1 MVELVLESDLIKN
14 EETYKINKLKKNIVN
29 KSNILLNVLSNN
41 SSNNRL
47 KYKIYYSGIKNNNGG
62 FAEFFIIKL
71 NNKSSYNNSKL
82 GLRLLNKEKKEEE
95 ITNSI
100 QVQYNLTKNNQSCQK
115 YICKLFDYGKTYI
128 NGKEYFYSLME
139 KGYDLNYLY
148 EYVKILYKKKYIFYN
163 NEIELKKKFIKLLI
177 DILIQIIKNI
187 RCMHKKNYL
196 HLDIKPSN
204 IILIDGTENDYHI
217 IIDDELL
224 NIKIIKYN
232 LSKYMKVKL
241 IDFGFTEKM
250 TNGKLIKEKEK
261 IGFTDEYFNM
271 SLLNKIYK
279 ENGKKVYVFDIFSD
293 LYAVSRM
300 YEEIIIKEELKKYTN
315 KQNKF
320 YNLDKNI
327 ASVIDTLNLKN
338 KENFLSLSKN
348 IIIERSQ
355 GSKVFPKK
363 ANMAEEVKNKNGK
376 VIEIKTKFRE
386 DTYKIPLLKNIG
398 VNKDPYDILIKNL
411 KNIKEII

>member
-1 MVELVLESDLIKN
+1 
-14 EETYKINKLKKNIVN
+14 
-29 KSNILLNVLSNN
+29 
-41 SSNNRL
+41 
-47 KYKIYYSGIKNNNGG
+47 
-62 FAEFFIIKL
+62 
-71 NNKSSYNNSKL
+71 
-82 GLRLLNKEKKEEE
+82 
-95 ITNSI
+95 
-100 QVQYNLTKNNQSCQK
+100 
-115 YICKLFDYGKTYI
+115 
-128 NGKEYFYSLME
+128 
-139 KGYDLNYLY
+139 
-148 EYVKILYKKKYIFYN
+148 
-163 NEIELKKKFIKLLI
+163 
-177 DILIQIIKNI
+177 
-187 RCMHKKNYL
+187 MHKKNYL

-204 IILIDGTENDYHI
+204 IILIDGNKDDHHI
-217 IIDDELL
+217 IIDDKLL

-241 IDFGFTEKM
+241 IDFGFTEQM

-261 IGFTDEYFNM
+261 IGFTAEYFNM

-411 KNIKEII
+411 ENIKEII